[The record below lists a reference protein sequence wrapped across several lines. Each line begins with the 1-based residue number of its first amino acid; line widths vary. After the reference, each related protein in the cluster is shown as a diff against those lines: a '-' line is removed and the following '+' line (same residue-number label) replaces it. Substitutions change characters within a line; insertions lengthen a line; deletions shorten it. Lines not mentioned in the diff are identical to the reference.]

1 MILTQDGQSYC
12 PVGNSQCHIF
22 YLQLCVRVQQLM
34 KTGAFGS
41 CTEAV
46 TDYEQR
52 CHKLFPLATAFKPLE
67 IPVQL
72 VENEIE
78 QSEGDI
84 DNPDSNSQKQ
94 GEIIRDECSGEQNSP

>member
-1 MILTQDGQSYC
+1 
-12 PVGNSQCHIF
+12 
-22 YLQLCVRVQQLM
+22 M

-46 TDYEQR
+46 KDYEQR
-52 CHKLFPLATAFKPLE
+52 CHNLFPLATAFKPLE

-78 QSEGDI
+78 QSEGI
-84 DNPDSNSQKQ
+84 DNPDSNSRKQ
-94 GEIIRDECSGEQNSP
+94 GEIRDECSGEQNSP